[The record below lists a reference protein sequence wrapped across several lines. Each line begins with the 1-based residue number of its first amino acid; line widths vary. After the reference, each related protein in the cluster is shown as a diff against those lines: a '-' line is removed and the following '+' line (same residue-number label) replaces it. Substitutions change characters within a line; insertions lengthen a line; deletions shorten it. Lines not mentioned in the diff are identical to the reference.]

1 MPNTDLGEAF
11 SEENITRA
19 WLWTRTNPN
28 PEYKQYFRHIYRAYA
43 MSTPQSLRHLRARLR
58 KEIFEPS
65 YATKIYFPKKSGI
78 LRPYSL
84 LSVEDQL
91 VYQSLVN
98 VIADELSRRV
108 RTRYNSTVFG
118 NLYAGKRSLF
128 FYQDWRKGYRAFSDA
143 IRTAI
148 DKGFI
153 YSASFDLTACYDSI
167 DHKVLTHFLSHDLKL
182 DREFIEFLVRCLS
195 RWTVAKNEKPIYIG
209 HGIPQGPLP
218 SGLLAEVVL
227 KHFDE
232 DKRNTRKLRYF
243 RYVDDIRLFS
253 KSEKLLRQ
261 ELIQLDR
268 LSKEIGLFPQSG
280 KIDIHRVT
288 NINEE
293 IKGISH
299 PPEWEARAYDPDQK
313 KIRARLIELTPKFK
327 VKNETRF
334 KYVLGR
340 AAPNSTLDKRLLRIA
355 EDQPHLY
362 RSIFGYMARSQKLS
376 GSVSEKCV
384 ELLVSNDLYTAF
396 TSSLIRSIR
405 DNLNEDSLPRLH
417 KYCRSRLTDRT
428 MTNDPELRAAA
439 VGVLLYDGKLT
450 WPQTEF
456 NLTWKQSWWTRSM
469 IIQDVNASFIG
480 VPSYQDLI
488 NKLLWDESPDVAAV
502 AAEQI
507 LINNLNVSGKTSG
520 INIIAQHS
528 LHNGG
533 KVGRVA
539 EGTCKISQYMISVL
553 GSGISK
559 VQWKKVFGATY
570 DDALSKVVR
579 WAAYAQTDATA
590 WVNLSDTIDDLILN
604 QLFPHDGTIGTYQ
617 LGNIGSVLQSNNSKF
632 AKKFP
637 SLYRGVKV
645 LHTKRLESDL
655 SHARVRAS
663 GRPTRR
669 VRFKDTPKLKALLL
683 KGYIDMW
690 RNW

>member
-1 MPNTDLGEAF
+1 MASADLSEAF
-11 SEENITRA
+11 SDENIARA

-43 MSTPQSLRHLRARLR
+43 ISTPQSLRNLRGRLR
-58 KEIFEPS
+58 NETFEAS

-84 LSVEDQL
+84 LSIEDQI

-98 VIADELSRRV
+98 VVAERLRRRV
-108 RTRYNSTVFG
+108 RGRYNSTVFG
-118 NLYAGKRSLF
+118 SLYGGKRSLF
-128 FYQDWRKGYRAFSDA
+128 FYQDWRKGYRAFSDS
-143 IRTAI
+143 IRTAVQ
-148 DKGFI
+148 KGFI
-153 YSASFDLTACYDSI
+153 YSASFDLTACFDSI
-167 DHKVLTHFLSHDLKL
+167 DHKVLSHFLSHDLNL
-182 DREFIEFLVRCLS
+182 DIEFVEFLTRCLG
-195 RWTVAKNEKPIYIG
+195 RWTVALNEKPIYIG

-232 DKRNTRKLRYF
+232 DKRSTRKLRYF

-299 PPEWEARAYDPDQK
+299 PPEWEARAYDPDQV

-340 AAPNSTLDKRLLRIA
+340 ASPSSTLTKRLLRIV
-355 EDQPHLY
+355 EGHPHLY
-362 RSIFGYMARSQKLS
+362 RSIFGYLTRSPKLS
-376 GSVSEKCV
+376 SNVSEKCV
-384 ELLVSNDLYTAF
+384 GLLASNDLYAAF
-396 TSSLIRSIR
+396 SSSLIRSIR
-405 DNLNEDSLPRLH
+405 DNLHEDCLTELH
-417 KYCRSRLTDRT
+417 RYCRSRLTDRT
-428 MTNDPELRAAA
+428 MTNDPELRAASA
-439 VGVLLYDGKLT
+439 GVLLRAGKLT

-456 NLTWKQSWWTRSM
+456 NLYWKQSWWTRSA
-469 IIQDVNASFIG
+469 IIQDVNSTFVGGPSFEH
-480 VPSYQDLI
+480 LM
-488 NKLLWDESPDVAAV
+488 NKLLRDESPDVAAV

-507 LINNLNVSGKTSG
+507 LVNDLNLSGKLSG

-528 LHNGG
+528 LRNGG
-533 KVGRVA
+533 KIGRVA

-553 GSGISK
+553 GGGISK
-559 VQWKKVFGATY
+559 VQWKKIFGTSY
-570 DDALSKVVR
+570 DDGLSKTVR
-579 WAAYAQTDATA
+579 WAAYSQTDASA
-590 WVNLSDTIDDLILN
+590 WVNLTDIINDMILN
-604 QLFPHDGTIGTYQ
+604 QLFQHDGTIGSYQ
-617 LGNIGSVLQSNNSKF
+617 LGNIGSVLQPNSKF

-637 SLYRGVKV
+637 AFYRSVGAVHK
-645 LHTKRLESDL
+645 KRLESEL
-655 SHARVRAS
+655 SHPRVKTS

-669 VRFKDTPKLKALLL
+669 IRFTETPKLKAVLL
-683 KGYIDMW
+683 KGYNEIW
-690 RNW
+690 RKW